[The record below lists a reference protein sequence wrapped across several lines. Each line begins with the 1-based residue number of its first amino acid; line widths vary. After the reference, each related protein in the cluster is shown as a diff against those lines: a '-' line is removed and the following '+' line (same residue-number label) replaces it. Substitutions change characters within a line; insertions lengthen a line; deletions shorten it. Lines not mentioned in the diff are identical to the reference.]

1 MRTARFE
8 RKMKKLQRW
17 KAEKEKR
24 RLEKFLK
31 WRKAMREL
39 RSRDFEQEV
48 AQCSN

>member
-31 WRKAMREL
+31 WRRAMREL
-39 RSRDFEQEV
+39 RSRAWRQE
-48 AQCSN
+48 AQSCSN